1 MGPACT
7 FWPDKIAQLI
17 VWNVNTVDEKRRC
30 FPISPPV
37 VRFGSLHT
45 VGSASFFPD
54 GPLRRESSPPNAEN
68 QTCKTTIGRQLAS
81 HILRKYQLSTLALFV
96 DWLRQNLKVRT
107 GRNTGRGVS
116 MGWVTDPLKGIG
128 EAEGERIHN
137 SPVDP
142 TQGQVRHRLKLEG
155 CHTCSLN
162 VHVNLSKLRLT
173 DRFPFTFSGLGLL
186 GDSFSNSMTAPPSRP
201 SFVTHRS
208 CIRGGKRSREFNTTS
223 CMLFCMPCTCKSA
236 SHATFTTGQRMLP
249 PSSRG

>member
-1 MGPACT
+1 MAPTGAERGRWRGGDRRSCPRTARDIGLLAGVGRETSTVRSVSVPIGVQPRVRCLVGPACT

-107 GRNTGRGVS
+107 GRNTGRGS
-116 MGWVTDPLKGIG
+116 QWAG
-128 EAEGERIHN
+128 
-137 SPVDP
+137 SP
-142 TQGQVRHRLKLEG
+142 TR
-155 CHTCSLN
+155 
-162 VHVNLSKLRLT
+162 
-173 DRFPFTFSGLGLL
+173 
-186 GDSFSNSMTAPPSRP
+186 
-201 SFVTHRS
+201 
-208 CIRGGKRSREFNTTS
+208 
-223 CMLFCMPCTCKSA
+223 
-236 SHATFTTGQRMLP
+236 
-249 PSSRG
+249 